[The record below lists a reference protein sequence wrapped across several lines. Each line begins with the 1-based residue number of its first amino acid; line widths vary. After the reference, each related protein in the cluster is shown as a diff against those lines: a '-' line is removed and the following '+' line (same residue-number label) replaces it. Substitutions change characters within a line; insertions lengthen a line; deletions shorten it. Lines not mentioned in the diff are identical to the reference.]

1 MLGHRLVQ
9 SVGMDLV
16 GFAGGVA
23 TCVLR
28 FVGAFFSPAARL
40 ADRLEGAL
48 IQAHLHEPQLKASR
62 LELSLW
68 PQSLLGDSQDYI
80 KWLVK
85 ITPCPDAYDLSN
97 LART

>member
-1 MLGHRLVQ
+1 MLGNRLVQ

-16 GFAGGVA
+16 GFAGGVT

-48 IQAHLHEPQLKASR
+48 IQAHLHEPQLKASQ
-62 LELSLW
+62 LEFSLW
-68 PQSLLGDSQDYI
+68 PQALLGDSQDYI
-80 KWLVK
+80 KWLVRN
-85 ITPCPDAYDLSN
+85 DALS
-97 LART
+97 